1 MVLNQNLER
10 VRQQIVLAN
19 IQELLQKISRR
30 CFSACIVQPEDKLC
44 SMERDCLAACM
55 DQFLASVQVVS
66 QQYFQRRLRQQQQ
79 QRLARE
85 RRGY

>member
-19 IQELLQKISRR
+19 IHELLQKISRR
-30 CFSACIVQPEDKLC
+30 CFNACIVQPGEKLH
-44 SMERDCLAACM
+44 SSERDCLVACM

-66 QQYFQRRLRQQQQ
+66 QQYFERRLRQRQK

-85 RRGY
+85 RKRD